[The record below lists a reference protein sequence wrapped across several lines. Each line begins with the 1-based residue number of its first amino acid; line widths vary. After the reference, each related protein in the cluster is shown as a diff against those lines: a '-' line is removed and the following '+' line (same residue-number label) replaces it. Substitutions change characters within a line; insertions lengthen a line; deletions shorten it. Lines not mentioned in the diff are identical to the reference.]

1 MIVGGCDNLEISI
14 ESKVRV
20 TLRWDR
26 EGFHL
31 LSILAGSETT
41 KEEDGV
47 FMLLNGKAKC
57 HGKGKRSIRDD
68 TLVESILDLLPSRI
82 FHKIIKSGLST
93 LESKLSGETLFQ
105 LLKFSV
111 LKSLNLAR
119 NFIRPDPCRLLISH
133 AATESI
139 YR

>member
-1 MIVGGCDNLEISI
+1 MVEESLGLKMIVGGCDNLKISI

-26 EGFHL
+26 EGFYL

-47 FMLLNGKAKC
+47 FMLLKGKAKC

-68 TLVESILDLLPSRI
+68 TLVESIIDLLPSRI

-93 LESKLSGETLFQ
+93 LDSKLSG
-105 LLKFSV
+105 
-111 LKSLNLAR
+111 
-119 NFIRPDPCRLLISH
+119 
-133 AATESI
+133 
-139 YR
+139 